1 MCMKINGIDVLTN
14 FERKGFNAESESLGL
29 KAVGILQ
36 GLGASPGEKRV
47 GGHPLEAGGGE
58 QAILSG
64 LLRLDLRA
72 FAVVPR
78 HDSQLGQFGADHQ
91 KTMAL
96 QRVFLR
102 AHHGYRAALQFVLGA
117 LSERRIF
124 VARAC
129 EGVKKIN
136 ATD

>member
-1 MCMKINGIDVLTN
+1 
-14 FERKGFNAESESLGL
+14 
-29 KAVGILQ
+29 
-36 GLGASPGEKRV
+36 
-47 GGHPLEAGGGE
+47 
-58 QAILSG
+58 
-64 LLRLDLRA
+64 
-72 FAVVPR
+72 VPR

-124 VARAC
+124 VARATRPC
-129 EGVKKIN
+129 QVMPRM
-136 ATD
+136 AMPQ